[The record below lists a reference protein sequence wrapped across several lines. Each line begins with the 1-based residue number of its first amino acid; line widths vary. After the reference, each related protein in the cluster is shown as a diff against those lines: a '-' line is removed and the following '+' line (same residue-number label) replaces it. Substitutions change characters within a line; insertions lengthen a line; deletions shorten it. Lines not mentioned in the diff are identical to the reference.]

1 MANTYVLLSYPI
13 SCSSAPPEPRS
24 DSQLSEM
31 LLSDP
36 AIATEALQLI
46 ARSNLVLGMALNI
59 ITYYTRHHTK
69 ARGLLFL
76 AKTFAVLDAA
86 ALDEATQDLRRL
98 LEDIRLRPRLAIEP
112 RVITHADGSKHDPY
126 DEAYV
131 LRSLESAPIVVP
143 PAHISSDY
151 EDLAAM
157 FSFLKSELSLFA
169 AAQKDHKCVVHL
181 TYNELSEYLQAA
193 QVPSGSPLH

>member
-36 AIATEALQLI
+36 AIVTEALQLI
-46 ARSNLVLGMALNI
+46 ARSNLVLGMVLSI
-59 ITYYTRHHTK
+59 INYYTLHHTK

-86 ALDEATQDLRRL
+86 ALTSFDS
-98 LEDIRLRPRLAIEP
+98 RPYL
-112 RVITHADGSKHDPY
+112 
-126 DEAYV
+126 
-131 LRSLESAPIVVP
+131 
-143 PAHISSDY
+143 
-151 EDLAAM
+151 
-157 FSFLKSELSLFA
+157 
-169 AAQKDHKCVVHL
+169 VHR
-181 TYNELSEYLQAA
+181 A
-193 QVPSGSPLH
+193 